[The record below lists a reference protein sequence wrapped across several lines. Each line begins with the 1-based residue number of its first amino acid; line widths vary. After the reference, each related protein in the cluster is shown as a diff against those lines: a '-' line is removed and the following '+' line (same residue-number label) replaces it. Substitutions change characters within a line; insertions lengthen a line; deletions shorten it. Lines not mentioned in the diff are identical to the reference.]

1 MFALEENR
9 RWTLV
14 PPHLVFFFSNNKQ
27 KGTDG
32 VIKKQNI
39 LIEFST
45 TNMFLSFQI
54 NQIKMDTDR
63 YLSYNKILS
72 NSFHYISFHQPK

>member
-45 TNMFLSFQI
+45 TNIIFIIS
-54 NQIKMDTDR
+54 NQPNQNGYGSLPVI
-63 YLSYNKILS
+63 
-72 NSFHYISFHQPK
+72 Q